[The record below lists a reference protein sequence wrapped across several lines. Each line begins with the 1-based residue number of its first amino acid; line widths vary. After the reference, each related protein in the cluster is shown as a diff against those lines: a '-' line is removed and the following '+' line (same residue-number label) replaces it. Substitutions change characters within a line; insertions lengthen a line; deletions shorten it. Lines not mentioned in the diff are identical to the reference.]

1 MASYMMMGGISPSR
15 RLTELL
21 SAYLDFDDDPS
32 HNNAGASASNTAAA
46 AGGASSSGSDN
57 KKKGT
62 KRQFNLGLW
71 GGDLSLHDVALR
83 RDAIEPLLN
92 ELLMNGSSGG
102 GSGSSASSSVGSSG
116 NASAGTKRPRPN
128 SKSKSNLDLSPFDP
142 LPLQLA
148 LIKGTIGHLRL
159 AVPWKQLVMGGVS
172 TTSSSS
178 GRKSDSPV
186 EIVVEDVTIVFGL
199 KSSGGG
205 RDRDSDAGAKD
216 SKVGKDPK
224 KRGGGNGGD
233 DASRDERARRQ
244 RLREEK
250 QRRIA
255 EAERLHLCGL
265 DLPAPD
271 DHAAWGRDEEGRR
284 LDSDDADSAGD
295 GLDGAGAAAA
305 VSSEANTGESSS
317 TSTSSTASAGM
328 IHRLLQSAKSSLAW
342 RLVTNLR
349 ARVRNLRIVVIVDG
363 VEVGLTIDSHD
374 VEYWSEG
381 TGSGS
386 DGDGT
391 KTNGN
396 DVAAFSTAGDAAS
409 EHAGDGVNSEV
420 PSVVIRGPPG
430 RIVRQQRTPADASTA
445 PLTIDSATLAAGDT
459 RRSGTAG
466 MASSSSSPDESFGK
480 IVKIRGLGVYVRP
493 TTAST
498 VRLMK
503 QQQRQ
508 GLGRAGALAGAGA
521 GTVIPTLPPLPR
533 PFPDD
538 YLIKPTMA
546 DVTVKLLRNAAS
558 ASTGGVTDEQAP
570 MQQDGGSSEEPPPKK
585 RRGKRQKRARPSAA
599 TPAQEA
605 PSTTGGINSAVG
617 VVPGASAEFTFGGGG
632 NDARVS
638 SNERISSIAGGS
650 ATSSAPS
657 TLLSGKPSGHTP
669 QLVVGVRVGQIRTVC
684 CTRQHALLH
693 SFAHGA
699 TRIRNGRPEE
709 TIRSQLPRRSSADR
723 RVGAPPR
730 GAGLGL
736 PSAADRKSVVRAW
749 WHYACGHVGRG
760 VNRRLTMRDM
770 FKAGPALFDWDEQS
784 HMREEY
790 IAVYTKLRLGR
801 RALAS
806 FPAGDDGAD
815 SADDTNTEHGIAPD
829 QDGLHSGEGLD
840 DMLRIEDELSIEQIL
855 LYRSIARSAKI
866 GGSSRVKVRGRPT
879 SSLGRRTVG
888 GIGSRSTI
896 ARPTRLSSIDRRKT
910 CSPALA
916 TPTRGT
922 SSSNSISTPASS
934 LKDYRVESK
943 SSVQRKRHRYSHTSL
958 DLSGISSS
966 LSGFNASDTNSN
978 DGQSSRRSS
987 AFDGDDDGIGR
998 GDDQS
1003 LAVSL
1008 SRPSLHRS
1016 LSDRRMSS
1024 SVVASRRGTTRTAM
1038 ELAAVLE
1045 DVPLEE
1051 LVQGEE
1057 QSAHTGLP
1065 RSVGKLRESAL
1076 MDGDDQTD
1084 ASWRRVL
1091 EAVDAQAAAEST
1103 TNDNASSGTGALEF
1117 SLRFRFEGFSFALCS
1132 QVSAAGGISARSSM
1146 DHSWGGDSKDD
1157 VSVLTGYS
1165 SEGDDLVSSASF
1177 DPTNGLDRFG
1187 VDGLLSINGRLH
1199 RMILSGGLDDIRLTV
1214 NGNSGGKKHC
1224 SFTLGSVILSSQ
1236 DSPEPLLSC
1245 DALNTED
1252 RSMGG
1257 TEDTAIERPEDTS
1270 IFAGGSLVVKY
1281 VTGGDGDRIQLVE
1294 ECRSRFARMH
1304 VFLHPVAFVDVSEF
1318 LTPPLGQLP
1327 FRDFGSHPYEEEYTK
1342 LVALA
1347 GGDADVAPNP
1357 QMQYSLSF
1365 DGMSISMPL
1374 LSGGLVIGQDPPLV
1388 LFEFNSTQINSIS
1401 TATAETGDPS
1411 QQRQQRAGSLLD
1423 PRKIID
1429 GLSSSSGFRH
1439 VN

>member
-1 MASYMMMGGISPSR
+1 MASYYMMGGISPSR

-102 GSGSSASSSVGSSG
+102 GSGSSAYSNDKGGAAAASAGSSA

-128 SKSKSNLDLSPFDP
+128 SSSNLDLSPFDP
-142 LPLQLA
+142 PPLQLS

-172 TTSSSS
+172 TTSGGS
-178 GRKSDSPV
+178 GKGGNDSPV
-186 EIVVEDVTIVFGL
+186 EIVVEDVTIVLGL
-199 KSSGGG
+199 KSSGCG
-205 RDRDSDAGAKD
+205 RDTSNNADAND

-224 KRGGGNGGD
+224 SGNSSDGGD
-233 DASRDERARRQ
+233 DASHDERARQQ
-244 RLREEK
+244 RKREEK
-250 QRRIA
+250 QRRIG

-271 DHAAWGRDEEGRR
+271 DHAAWGRDEEGRPM
-284 LDSDDADSAGD
+284 DGGGGADVAEGGGGDADG
-295 GLDGAGAAAA
+295 GAAA
-305 VSSEANTGESSS
+305 VSSEAPSTDQTT
-317 TSTSSTASAGM
+317 TSTSASAGM
-328 IHRLLQSAKSSLAW
+328 IHRLLQSAKSSLVW

-374 VEYWSEG
+374 VEYWSEAEG
-381 TGSGS
+381 TGG
-386 DGDGT
+386 DVDGT
-391 KTNGN
+391 ENNGG
-396 DVAAFSTAGDAAS
+396 DVAAFSTAGDDAS
-409 EHAGDGVNSEV
+409 GHAGENVNSEV

-508 GLGRAGALAGAGA
+508 GLGRAGALAGAG
-521 GTVIPTLPPLPR
+521 TVIPTLPPLPR

-558 ASTGGVTDEQAP
+558 GSTGGVTDEQAP
-570 MQQDGGSSEEPPPKK
+570 MQQHSGSGEEPPPKK
-585 RRGKRQKRARPSAA
+585 RRGKRQKRARPSSAA
-599 TPAQEA
+599 VPSQNA
-605 PSTTGGINSAVG
+605 PGVTSGNTDD

-638 SNERISSIAGGS
+638 SNERIGSIAGGS

-657 TLLSGKPSGHTP
+657 TLLSGKQSGRMP

-684 CTRQHALLH
+684 STRQHALLH

-770 FKAGPALFDWDEQS
+770 FKAGPALFDWDAQS

-1038 ELAAVLE
+1038 ELAAILE

-1051 LVQGEE
+1051 LVQGGE

-1065 RSVGKLRESAL
+1065 RSAGELRESAL

-1146 DHSWGGDSKDD
+1146 DHSWGGDSKED

-1224 SFTLGSVILSSQ
+1224 SFTLGSVILSS
-1236 DSPEPLLSC
+1236 
-1245 DALNTED
+1245 
-1252 RSMGG
+1252 
-1257 TEDTAIERPEDTS
+1257 
-1270 IFAGGSLVVKY
+1270 
-1281 VTGGDGDRIQLVE
+1281 
-1294 ECRSRFARMH
+1294 
-1304 VFLHPVAFVDVSEF
+1304 
-1318 LTPPLGQLP
+1318 
-1327 FRDFGSHPYEEEYTK
+1327 
-1342 LVALA
+1342 
-1347 GGDADVAPNP
+1347 
-1357 QMQYSLSF
+1357 
-1365 DGMSISMPL
+1365 
-1374 LSGGLVIGQDPPLV
+1374 
-1388 LFEFNSTQINSIS
+1388 
-1401 TATAETGDPS
+1401 
-1411 QQRQQRAGSLLD
+1411 
-1423 PRKIID
+1423 
-1429 GLSSSSGFRH
+1429 
-1439 VN
+1439 